1 MDPFERFH
9 RRSLRDILI
18 SQGVLT
24 AEQADELVDA
34 AHQSS
39 EPFGKV
45 LLDAGYLTAWDLA
58 KAVATHYQMPVLPL
72 SGYRY
77 DKELAEALPAS
88 VLYQFQLLPVGR
100 FGKTWTF
107 AVVEPPPRD
116 VIEVLREQCGSSLFF
131 FVSDAA
137 ELSRLLRENVK
148 VVDVTSDT
156 SWQNIFDT
164 ADRNLNSVAAPAPK
178 EDTAKE

>member
-24 AEQADELVDA
+24 TEQADELVDA

-45 LLDAGYLTAWDLA
+45 LLEAGYLTPWDLA

-72 SGYRY
+72 AGYRY
-77 DKELAEALPAS
+77 DKELAESVPAS
-88 VLYQFQLLPVGR
+88 VLFQFQILPVGR

-107 AVVEPPPRD
+107 AVVEPPARD
-116 VIEVLREQCGSSLFF
+116 LIDLLREHCGTSLFF
-131 FVSDAA
+131 FAA
-137 ELSRLLRENVK
+137 DSGEVNRLLREHVK
-148 VVDVTSDT
+148 VVDVASDN
-156 SWQNIFDT
+156 SWQTIFDT
-164 ADRNLNSVAAPAPK
+164 ADRSILGEQKSSP
-178 EDTAKE
+178 TA